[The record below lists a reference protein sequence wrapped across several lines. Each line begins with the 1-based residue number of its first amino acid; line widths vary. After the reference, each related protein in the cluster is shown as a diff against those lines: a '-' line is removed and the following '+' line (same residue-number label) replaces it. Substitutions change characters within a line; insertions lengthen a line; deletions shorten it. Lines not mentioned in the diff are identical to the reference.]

1 MFFRYSGNTVIVLE
15 TNEQAADATCQRFS
29 FTKISKGLYLINQEI
44 IKILLSGVARYT
56 LLSEV
61 GS

>member
-1 MFFRYSGNTVIVLE
+1 MAVAVGLFFY
-15 TNEQAADATCQRFS
+15 
-29 FTKISKGLYLINQEI
+29 KISKELYLINQEI

-61 GS
+61 GLRLARFIIQRF